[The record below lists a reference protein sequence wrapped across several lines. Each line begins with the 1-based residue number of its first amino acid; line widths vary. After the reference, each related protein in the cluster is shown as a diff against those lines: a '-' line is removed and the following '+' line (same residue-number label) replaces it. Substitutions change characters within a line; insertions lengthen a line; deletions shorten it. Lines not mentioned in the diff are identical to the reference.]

1 MLKKLSVK
9 ILVLIGMVAL
19 YCFSLLSAFA
29 VKAENYDDAQ
39 TGVTIHKN
47 YNIATADEGKYA
59 NLLLNKNNDLSDYYK
74 NYYSGG
80 AIDFQSGYLY
90 EADKAGVTSKVR
102 LLDEYSGTFSI
113 IGQGFYDEYVVED
126 AGENKVF
133 VADYGRLSFEFTNLE
148 NPNEYFRFAFTQ
160 TGSHY
165 LELNVYYYDK
175 AVKGTS
181 IYSVQKKISMSFT
194 EKSAYMN
201 NKNLPFR
208 FEYVMATQTL
218 NMRDETVTAGATHDL
233 NALIGANLPV
243 FENYSVDM
251 IFENK
256 SQKNTAKFT
265 IFELCG
271 QSLAGTTL
279 VDTSA
284 PVMLSVTASTA
295 EKRLTAKAYDLVD
308 GVIEDGFTFT
318 VTDPNGNNITDSQDS
333 ARFNPN
339 GFGDY
344 TVSAFVTDNAGKQ
357 SAVKTVTVTIEP
369 DRVKPQISVNGQ
381 YRRSYLKGESVTV
394 CDFTADDDSGIK
406 QSGYTILQ
414 GEDTLQA
421 INGAVVL
428 NNVGIY
434 KIVYYAVDNF
444 DNRQELVIELN
455 VTELTVLQT
464 LTIEASNSPQSIP
477 QLSTPSGWYYVCKM
491 YLKADTQKENAIPDE
506 NGAYIFNK
514 VESYV
519 LMYSVIPELET
530 QAKFVYET
538 ELNVTDT
545 QKPVLTLLGEYKQ
558 KYTVQ
563 DSLKI
568 IEAEVSDNCLNPTW
582 SVTVFYGAQQIEVRA
597 DGNALL
603 DKTGTYEIRYTAIDV
618 SGNESSLSVS
628 ISVEEKVVDAPE
640 TERGGGWVLA
650 LVIGGVAVLLG
661 AGVVVGIVLVKRK
674 RD

>member
-1 MLKKLSVK
+1 MIKKLSVK
-9 ILVLIGMVAL
+9 ILVFIGMVAL
-19 YCFSLLSAFA
+19 YSFSILSVFT
-29 VKAENYDDAQ
+29 VKAENYNGAQ
-39 TGVTIHKN
+39 TGVTIQKN
-47 YNIATADEGKYA
+47 YNIATESEGKYA
-59 NLLLNKNNDLSDYYK
+59 HLLLNKNNDLSDYYK

-113 IGQGFYDEYVVED
+113 IGQGFYDEYGVEN
-126 AGENKVF
+126 GVF

-175 AVKGTS
+175 GVQDSS
-181 IYSVQKKISMSFT
+181 IYKATKKIAMSFT
-194 EKSAYMN
+194 EKSAYMQ

-218 NMRDETVTAGATHDL
+218 NMRDENVSAGATHNL
-233 NALIGANLPV
+233 NALMNASLPV

-251 IFENK
+251 VFENK

-265 IFELCG
+265 VFELCG
-271 QSLAGTTL
+271 QSLAGASL

-284 PVMLSVTASTA
+284 PVMLSITASTA

-333 ARFNPN
+333 ARFNHN

-344 TVSAFVTDNAGKQ
+344 TVSAFVTDNARKE
-357 SAVKTVTVTIEP
+357 SAVKTVTITVEP
-369 DRVKPQISVNGQ
+369 DTVKPQISVNGQ

-394 CDFTADDDSGIK
+394 LGFTANDESGIK
-406 QSGYTILQ
+406 QSGYTLLR
-414 GEDTLQA
+414 GEDTVQA
-421 INGAVVL
+421 VDGAVTFSD
-428 NNVGIY
+428 VGVY

-444 DNRQELVIELN
+444 DNRQEVVIEWN
-455 VTELTVLQT
+455 VTELVVLQT
-464 LTIEASNSPQSIP
+464 LSIEASNSAQSIP

-491 YLKADTQKENAIPDE
+491 YLKTDEQKQNAITTE

-519 LMYSVIPELET
+519 LVYSVIPELET

-538 ELNVTDT
+538 KLNVTDT
-545 QKPVLTLLGEYKQ
+545 QKPVLTLLGEYAQ
-558 KYTVQ
+558 KYSVQ

-568 IEAEVSDNCLNPTW
+568 IDAEVRDNCLNSTW
-582 SVTVFYGAQQIEVRA
+582 NATVFYGEQQIQIRE
-597 DGNALL
+597 DGCVLL
-603 DKTGTYEIRYTAIDV
+603 DKAGTYEIRYTATDA
-618 SGNESSLSVS
+618 SGNESFLSVS
-628 ISVEEKVVDAPE
+628 ISVEERAVDTPQ
-640 TERGGGWVLA
+640 TQQGGGLVLA
-650 LVIGGVAVLLG
+650 LVVGGVAVLLG
-661 AGVVVGIVLVKRK
+661 AGVIVGIVLAKRK

>member
-1 MLKKLSVK
+1 MIKKLSVK
-9 ILVLIGMVAL
+9 ILVFIGMVAL
-19 YCFSLLSAFA
+19 YCFSLLSVFT
-29 VKAENYDDAQ
+29 VKAENYNGAQ
-39 TGVTIHKN
+39 TGVTIQKN
-47 YNIATADEGKYA
+47 YNIATASEGKYA
-59 NLLLNKNNDLSDYYK
+59 HLLLNKNNDLSDYYK

-80 AIDFQSGYLY
+80 AIDFQSGYTY

-113 IGQGFYDEYVVED
+113 IGQGFYDEYGVEN
-126 AGENKVF
+126 GVF

-165 LELNVYYYDK
+165 LELNVYYYN
-175 AVKGTS
+175 KGVQDTS
-181 IYSVQKKISMSFT
+181 IYKATKKIAMSFT
-194 EKSAYMN
+194 EKSAYMQ

-218 NMRDETVTAGATHDL
+218 NMRDERVTQGATHSL
-233 NALIGANLPV
+233 NALTGADLPV

-357 SAVKTVTVTIEP
+357 SAVKTVTVTVEP
-369 DRVKPQISVNGQ
+369 DKVKPQISVNGQ

-428 NNVGIY
+428 NKVGDY

-444 DNRQELVIELN
+444 DNRQEVIIELN

-491 YLKADTQKENAIPDE
+491 YLKADTQKGNAIPAE

-519 LMYSVIPELET
+519 LIYSVIPELET
-530 QAKFVYET
+530 QAKFIYET

-545 QKPVLTLLGEYKQ
+545 QKPVLKLLGEYKQ

-568 IEAEVSDNCLNPTW
+568 IEAEVSDNCLNSTW
-582 SVTVFYGAQQIEVRA
+582 GVTVFYGAQQIEVRA
-597 DGNALL
+597 DGNVLL
-603 DKTGTYEIRYTAIDV
+603 DKTGTYEIRYTATDI

-628 ISVEEKVVDAPE
+628 ISVEEKVSDAPE
-640 TERGGGWVLA
+640 TEEKGGGLVLA

-661 AGVVVGIVLVKRK
+661 GGVVVGIVLVKRK